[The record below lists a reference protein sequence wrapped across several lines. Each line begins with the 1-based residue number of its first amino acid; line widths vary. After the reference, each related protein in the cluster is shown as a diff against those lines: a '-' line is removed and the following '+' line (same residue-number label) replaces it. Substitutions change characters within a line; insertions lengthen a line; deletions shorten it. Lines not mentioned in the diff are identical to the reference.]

1 MRLVEWVGAGSP
13 PPEAQAEAD
22 GLEDAGE
29 SAAGTGIARAFL
41 SEDLGDELS

>member
-13 PPEAQAEAD
+13 PPEDQAEAN

-29 SAAGTGIARAFL
+29 SADGDGVERAFL
-41 SEDLGDELS
+41 SEDLGDELL